1 MQVALCVR
9 RGYQRLRGDM
19 ALLITGV
26 IFNSIMAL
34 VIGSVFY
41 NLPNSTDSLYSRGA
55 LLFFAIL
62 LAAFA
67 SALEVRFN
75 SKGYGLLL
83 KQVDLD
89 FIRATPNSGE
99 AVQVCFL
106 SSIC

>member
-1 MQVALCVR
+1 MQIGLCVR

-26 IFNSIMAL
+26 MFNSIMAL

-41 NLPNSTDSLYSRGA
+41 NLSNDTSSLYSRGA

-67 SALEVRFN
+67 SALEVR
-75 SKGYGLLL
+75 
-83 KQVDLD
+83 
-89 FIRATPNSGE
+89 
-99 AVQVCFL
+99 
-106 SSIC
+106 